1 MQRNVTIESI
11 RRIAAE
17 IGHRNF
23 VVKARN
29 LPIVANVASES
40 TRFAAMQIAMQL
52 EDNGIWIGE
61 GTVGALM
68 RI

>member
-17 IGHRNF
+17 IGHRNSP
-23 VVKARN
+23 VKARN
-29 LPIVANVASES
+29 LPIVANVASEG
-40 TRFAAMQIAMQL
+40 TRLASMQIAMQL

-61 GTVGALM
+61 GTVGTLV